1 MITLI
6 LIVAVAA
13 LLAAIYLRGVYNE
26 AYWKKRGVKFY
37 QKSRALGI
45 FFEFFKGDR
54 SVLEHIEDIYCEFR
68 NEPAVGV
75 GSLFSPNLIVTDPT
89 NVQHLTTVDFNSFMD
104 RSIAPN
110 SRDTLSNSLIFITGA
125 KWKLIRQSM
134 TPLFTSSKLK
144 SMYYIMDKSAKDFV
158 PYIKTNPKLKKGN
171 AFNTLCT
178 FCSAAM
184 GAAVFGVTTESV
196 FDSPFLKMAQK
207 AGVTTFWQ
215 NLKFVISISSSFITR
230 LFNVKLA
237 AEHEAF
243 FIGAIKQIIMERK
256 KSNVKRHDFGD
267 LCVALQEKG
276 VLRDNETGLEIK
288 PTDEILSAQAF
299 FFFNAGVEP
308 TATTIF
314 NFFVL
319 VGQHPEVQERL
330 HREVDEAFKKSQGNL
345 TFDIISDMEYLE
357 MVLNESMRIYP
368 AIGFFGRMCVKNTT
382 LPVGN
387 IKIDKGTTIFLPLF
401 ALQHDER
408 YYPEPEVFK
417 PERFSKENKDPII
430 DKTFMPF
437 GKGNRMCIGQRFA
450 TVQAKAGIVHL
461 MRHFKVNT
469 VQISG
474 KKIGF
479 QKHLFA
485 ARLKNVDLEF
495 IDR

>member
-1 MITLI
+1 MAL
-6 LIVAVAA
+6 VANE
-13 LLAAIYLRGVYNE
+13 LLAFIQHAIDTMDEVSIM
-26 AYWKKRGVKFY
+26 
-37 QKSRALGI
+37 QICKSSFTSEEIFQGKQLLYETLGQSANMPSRRKDGT
-45 FFEFFKGDR
+45 ER
-54 SVLEHIEDIYCEFR
+54 SVQDIISLLKQTDPDEVLAFVAKQLHKLPPVTLDHVDVVSLLKDIR
-68 NEPAVGV
+68 FLKEELAGV
-75 GSLFSPNLIVTDPT
+75 RGRLQASESIISDLRSELSQLKSNNSLCGSPDAAYVTRRRGAQAITFSPV
-89 NVQHLTTVDFNSFMD
+89 
-104 RSIAPN
+104 
-110 SRDTLSNSLIFITGA
+110 
-125 KWKLIRQSM
+125 
-134 TPLFTSSKLK
+134 
-144 SMYYIMDKSAKDFV
+144 YI
-158 PYIKTNPKLKKGN
+158 L
-171 AFNTLCT
+171 
-178 FCSAAM
+178 
-184 GAAVFGVTTESV
+184 
-196 FDSPFLKMAQK
+196 
-207 AGVTTFWQ
+207 W
-215 NLKFVISISSSFITR
+215 R
-230 LFNVKLA
+230 
-237 AEHEAF
+237 
-243 FIGAIKQIIMERK
+243 
-256 KSNVKRHDFGD
+256 
-267 LCVALQEKG
+267 
-276 VLRDNETGLEIK
+276 
-288 PTDEILSAQAF
+288 
-299 FFFNAGVEP
+299 
-308 TATTIF
+308 IF
-314 NFFVL
+314 NFFAL

-330 HREVDEAFKKSQGNL
+330 HREVDIL
-345 TFDIISDMEYLE
+345 DMEYLE
-357 MVLNESMRIYP
+357 MVLNESMRFYP